1 MAFSEEMLSWV
12 ACPQC
17 RGTLKYT
24 REEVLLCVHCRIC
37 FPIEDGIPNLS
48 LDSALPLSE
57 EGSLIPRQAVAT
69 FVIEKGPDHGVAFHL
84 EKGACKAA
92 GRHLD
97 DPHQTQI
104 YNIDF
109 TMSLDDET
117 KKLILNYL
125 SKTLGKKKVNE
136 KSQLQVSELG
146 GYRRLADLV
155 LNDPLVS
162 RLHAMIFF
170 DEKGAGIIDLVSRN
184 GTFVNGREIEASLL
198 KPGDEIRLGETIIRF
213 SLK

>member
-37 FPIEDGIPNLS
+37 FPIEEGIPNLS
-48 LDSALPLSE
+48 LDAALPLSE

-84 EKGACKAA
+84 ERGTCKGV

-97 DPHQTQI
+97 DPNQTQV

-109 TMSLDDET
+109 TMSLDEET
-117 KKLILNYL
+117 KKLILSYL
-125 SKTLGKKKVNE
+125 SKTLGKKKVIE
-136 KSQLQVSELG
+136 KAPPVSELG
-146 GYRRLADLV
+146 GYRRVADLI
-155 LNDPLVS
+155 LNDPAVT

-198 KPGDEIRLGETIIRF
+198 KPGDEVRVGETIIRF